1 VVRAGLGLIEGWGLG
16 WGNSSRELLG
26 GKILGYLD
34 VWIGMLARE
43 WLEDWLSEGEE
54 TLESFLEE
62 FLCSLISLLLLL
74 LLLFLLFLED
84 FDDFEDFDE
93 SLEALLFL
101 DSPSCFAV
109 IASLANLEVLT
120 CPRWD
125 S

>member
-1 VVRAGLGLIEGWGLG
+1 VVRAGLGFIEEWGLG
-16 WGNSSRELLG
+16 WGNSSRGLLC

-43 WLEDWLSEGEE
+43 WLEDRLSEGIE
-54 TLESFLEE
+54 TVETFLEE
-62 FLCSLISLLLLL
+62 LLRSLMSLL

-84 FDDFEDFDE
+84 FDDFDDFDE

-101 DSPSCFAV
+101 DSSSCCAV

-120 CPRWD
+120 CPRGD
-125 S
+125 P

>member
-1 VVRAGLGLIEGWGLG
+1 VVRAGLGLIEERGLG
-16 WGNSSRELLG
+16 WGNSSRELLC

-43 WLEDWLSEGEE
+43 WLEDPLSEGEE

-62 FLCSLISLLLLL
+62 FLRSLISLL

-84 FDDFEDFDE
+84 FDDFDE

-101 DSPSCFAV
+101 DSS
-109 IASLANLEVLT
+109 
-120 CPRWD
+120 
-125 S
+125 